1 MLGSPDQTTSP
12 MDRYVAHPRSFGV
25 RLMRRILLDLPKLLP
40 RQRSFPSGF
49 QQEIRSSRI
58 LHLLDGK
65 LGNHVWIGF
74 RNGNY
79 LLMAWYAYLNIRSF
93 GRQLIK

>member
-1 MLGSPDQTTSP
+1 
-12 MDRYVAHPRSFGV
+12 MDRYVPHV
-25 RLMRRILLDLPKLLP
+25 NIQIVELTRRILLDLPKLLP

-65 LGNHVWIGF
+65 LGDHVWVGL
-74 RNGNY
+74 RHGDY
-79 LLMAWYAYLNIRSF
+79 LFMVGTFLPVLPLVLGYH
-93 GRQLIK
+93 